1 MSKVYK
7 MLELVGTST
16 ASIDD
21 AIKNAIEKSSKTVR
35 NMGWYEVV
43 EIRGAIGADNK
54 VEHQVRI
61 KIGFNVED

>member
-21 AIKNAIEKSSKTVR
+21 AIKNAIDKASKTVR

-43 EIRGAIGADNK
+43 EIRGAIGGDNK
-54 VEHQVRI
+54 VEHQVTI
-61 KIGFNVED
+61 KIGFTVED